1 MSESDS
7 QPGGG
12 LRAEDRRPEN
22 VPPAGVHS
30 GLRALVAEGRLLAEE
45 VEVAARRLAFT
56 GEIRIGFRGGYR
68 VGTSLLEDFG
78 RGR

>member
-1 MSESDS
+1 MSESES

-12 LRAEDRRPEN
+12 LRAEDRPPEN

-30 GLRALVAEGRLLAEE
+30 GLRALVAEGRVLAEE
-45 VEVAARRLAFT
+45 VEAAARRLGFT
-56 GEIRIGFRGGYR
+56 GEIRIGFRSGYR
-68 VGTSLLEDFG
+68 MRTSLVEDYH

>member
-30 GLRALVAEGRLLAEE
+30 GLRVLVAEGRVLVEE
-45 VEVAARRLAFT
+45 VEGAALKLGFS
-56 GEIRIGFRGGYR
+56 GEIRIGFRSGYR
-68 VGTSLLEDFG
+68 VETWLVEEYH